1 MNIKKQE
8 KRRNLSTKIMTAITI
23 ILMLVFLAIYPVLFQ
38 EGNPIPILKG
48 ITILNIREDKIVQI
62 SEEPK
67 VYITKTEEGISP
79 ITELMERE
87 SWKLDEQLG
96 AGYIFSSDNS
106 ELIIESTQYT
116 GNYTLWKVGI
126 ED

>member
-1 MNIKKQE
+1 
-8 KRRNLSTKIMTAITI
+8 MTAITI

-48 ITILNIREDKIVQI
+48 IMILNIREDKIVEI

-67 VYITKTEEGISP
+67 IYIAKTEEGISP

-87 SWKLDEQLG
+87 GWKLDEQLG
-96 AGYIFSSDNS
+96 AGYIFLSDNNS
-106 ELIIESTQYT
+106 KLIIESTQYT
-116 GNYTLWKVGI
+116 GKYTLWKVGYPLWKVGI